1 MIKPHR
7 SHILSQAAFSSGT
20 ATNLSSPPTIIPKIP
35 RASSPTVKRH
45 PISRNFRRL
54 TRSMRDGSRLRNR
67 YRPLRRSD
75 PWSPRPRAAVSP
87 CPSMAIIHPRLS
99 TRAPCNI
106 AWTPA
111 PCDMSSTPVP
121 CNMASVHSRYSHLCI
136 MEFSKTRI
144 RHTTRATPTDT

>member
-7 SHILSQAAFSSGT
+7 SHILSQAAVSSGT
-20 ATNLSSPPTIIPKIP
+20 AAKLFSPPTTTPKIP
-35 RASSPTVKRH
+35 RACVPTVKRH
-45 PISRNFRRL
+45 PTSRKIRRS
-54 TRSMRDGSRLRNR
+54 TRSIRDGSRIRKR

-75 PWSPRPRAAVSP
+75 PWSPRPRAAVSS

-99 TRAPCNI
+99 TPAPCNI

-136 MEFSKTRI
+136 MELSKTRI
-144 RHTTRATPTDT
+144 RHTTRATQPDT